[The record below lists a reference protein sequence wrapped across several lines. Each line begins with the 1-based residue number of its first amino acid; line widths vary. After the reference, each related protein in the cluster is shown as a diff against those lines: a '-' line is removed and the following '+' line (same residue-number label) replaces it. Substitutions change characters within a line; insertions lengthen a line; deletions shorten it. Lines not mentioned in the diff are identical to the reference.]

1 MVKKSKTDKIYSDG
15 MTHLT
20 RDIAY
25 IRDETKKYDRENTT
39 LTQDF
44 NITHREV
51 EELEDN
57 FNDAKMEY
65 E

>member
-1 MVKKSKTDKIYSDG
+1 